1 MYYIIVVIKKIQK
14 RRITMI
20 TYNGNKV
27 EGLKIAYIGGGS
39 RGWAWGL
46 MTDLAQAKDMSG
58 TVALYDIDYEAAKA
72 NETIGNRIAI
82 DNPDAEA
89 DNFTYVAAKTLD
101 EALDGANFVVISI
114 LPGTF
119 KEMES
124 DVHTPEKYGVY
135 QSVGDTSGLGGT
147 IRALRTLPMYE
158 VIAKAIEKNCPDA
171 WVINYTNPM
180 TLCVRM
186 LYETFPKIKAF
197 GCCHEVFGTQNFLK
211 NMYCETMG
219 IDKDSIKRDEIK
231 VQVTGVNHFTWVTKA
246 SYRDVDLLAMLKPY
260 AEKKLSIPVDDDKP
274 DDSDNNWA
282 NAWRNMNRVKMDLF
296 LRYGVLGAAG
306 DRHLAEFCPNKWYL
320 GSPENVWNWGFGLTP
335 VSWRYHNLEERLA
348 RSAKLVSGEEK
359 FKLNPTGE
367 EGVIQMRALLGLA
380 DIVTNVNV
388 PNMGQIPDMPIGAV
402 VETNA
407 HFTADSVLPVCAG
420 PLPKQIKNLIEPISA
435 CQEMIIEAVKTRDL
449 ELAFRAFVNDPQN
462 NLSLEDSR
470 KLFDEMCENTK
481 EYLRDYPKYK

>member
-1 MYYIIVVIKKIQK
+1 MVK
-14 RRITMI
+14 
-20 TYNGNKV
+20 YNGNKV

-46 MTDLAQAKDMSG
+46 MTDLAQASDLSG

-72 NETIGNRIAI
+72 NETIGNRIAL
-82 DNPDAEA
+82 DNPDANV
-89 DNFTYVAAKTLD
+89 DNFKYVATKTLE
-101 EALDGANFVVISI
+101 EALTGADFVIVSI

-124 DVHTPEKYGVY
+124 DVHAPEKYGIY

-158 VIAKAIEKNCPDA
+158 LIAKAIEKNCPDA

-197 GCCHEVFGTQNFLK
+197 GCCHEVFGTQRFLA
-211 NMYCETMG
+211 NMYCELNGMESWNAEEKKYT
-219 IDKDSIKRDEIK
+219 IPRDDIK
-231 VQVTGVNHFTWVTKA
+231 VTVTGVNHFTWVTKA
-246 SYRDVDLLAMLKPY
+246 TYKGTDLLEMLKPY
-260 AEKKLSIPVDDDKP
+260 AEKKLATPVDDEKP

-282 NAWRNMNRVKMDLF
+282 NLWRTMNRVKMDLF

-306 DRHLAEFCPNKWYL
+306 DRHLAEFCPNQWYL
-320 GSPENVWNWGFGLTP
+320 GSPENVWNWGFALTP
-335 VSWRYHNLEERLA
+335 VAYRVDELEKRLERSARLA
-348 RSAKLVSGEEK
+348 SGEEQ
-359 FKLNPTGE
+359 FKLAPTGE
-367 EGVIQMRALLGLA
+367 EGVRQMRALLGLS
-380 DIVTNVNV
+380 DLVTNVNI

-407 HFTADSVLPVCAG
+407 HFTADSVMPVCAG

-435 CQEMIIEAVKTRDL
+435 CQEMIIEAVKNKDL
-449 ELAFRAFVNDPQN
+449 YLAFRAFVNDPQN
-462 NLSLEDSR
+462 NLSLEDSK
-470 KLFDEMCENTK
+470 KLFWEMCDNTK
-481 EYLRDYPKYK
+481 DYLRDYPEYK